1 MEQGLAV
8 FLTSALLISLSG
20 VLSPGPMTAAVIGRG
35 GRSWSAGIYVS
46 LGHGIVEVP
55 LILLLYL
62 GLGGL
67 FETQW
72 VRMSVGIAG
81 GSYLLYSGRGLL
93 RPADELDA
101 GGKGK
106 AAPSVLAGVLLSAWN
121 PWFLLWWATI
131 GLGLVMG
138 AAGFGAKGVVL
149 FTAVH
154 WLADLLWYTFL
165 SVLSYRGTKALGVGI
180 YRKVSIV
187 CGIFMLFFGGA
198 FIMGSL
204 KLLASG

>member
-8 FLTSALLISLSG
+8 FLASALLISLSG

-35 GRSWSAGIYVS
+35 GRSWSTGIYVS
-46 LGHGIVEVP
+46 LGHGIIEVP

-72 VRMSVGIAG
+72 VRISVGIVG
-81 GSYLLYSGRGLL
+81 GIYLLYTGRGLL

-101 GGKGK
+101 GKEGK
-106 AAPSVLAGVLLSAWN
+106 AAPSVLAGVLLSAGN

-138 AAGFGAKGVVL
+138 AAGFGTKGIVL

-154 WLADLLWYTFL
+154 WMADLLWYTFL
-165 SVLSYRGTKALGVGI
+165 SALSYRGTKALGTGI
-180 YRKVSIV
+180 YRKVSIG
-187 CGIFMLFFGGA
+187 CGLFMLFFGGA
-198 FIMGSL
+198 FILGSL
-204 KLLASG
+204 KLLAAG